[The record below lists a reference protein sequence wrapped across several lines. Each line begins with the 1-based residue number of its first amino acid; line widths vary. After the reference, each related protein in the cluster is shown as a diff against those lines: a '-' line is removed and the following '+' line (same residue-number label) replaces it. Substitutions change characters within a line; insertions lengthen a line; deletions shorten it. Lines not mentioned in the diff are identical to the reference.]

1 MDDYDL
7 TVANMIANYFSEATG
22 FDLRSESRTPRYS
35 YLKSMLYKLF
45 KDYNDMNDRMIS
57 EYFRDEIGVSKN
69 RSAIYTALNKVDV
82 YYLNYKEFRDYYD
95 TFFKDKIK
103 QRWEK
108 EAERKE
114 YLATKKVK
122 RSKFN
127 DTVSFIELNRSSLK
141 ESISNLPDNKVKEI
155 RDLVNLR
162 IKSWD
167 WKSED
172 SCEII
177 DCSGI

>member
-1 MDDYDL
+1 MEDYDL

-69 RSAIYTALNKVDV
+69 RSAIYTSLNKIDV

-95 TFFKDKIK
+95 TFFKDKIE
-103 QRWEK
+103 QRWK
-108 EAERKE
+108 TEAKRKE
-114 YLATKKVK
+114 YLASKKSK
-122 RSKFN
+122 QSKFN
-127 DTVSFIELNRSSLK
+127 DTVSFTELNKNVLR
-141 ESISNLPDNKVKEI
+141 EIISKLPDNKVKEI
-155 RDLVNLR
+155 KDLVELR
-162 IKSWD
+162 VKSWS
-167 WKSED
+167 WKVED
-172 SCEII
+172 NCEII
-177 DCSGI
+177 ECSGI

>member
-1 MDDYDL
+1 MEDYDL

-22 FDLRSESRTPRYS
+22 FDLRSERRTPRYS

-95 TFFKDKIK
+95 TFFKDKIE
-103 QRWEK
+103 QRWKTEVK
-108 EAERKE
+108 RKE
-114 YLATKKVK
+114 YLAKKKVK

-127 DTVSFIELNRSSLK
+127 DTVSFTELNKNVLR
-141 ESISNLPDNKVKEI
+141 EIISKLPDNKVKEI
-155 RDLVNLR
+155 KDLVELR
-162 IKSWD
+162 IKSWS
-167 WKSED
+167 WKVED
-172 SCEII
+172 NCEII
-177 DCSGI
+177 ECSGI

>member
-1 MDDYDL
+1 MKDYDL

-95 TFFKDKIK
+95 TFFKDKIE
-103 QRWEK
+103 QRWKTEVK
-108 EAERKE
+108 RKE
-114 YLATKKVK
+114 YLAKKKVK

-127 DTVSFIELNRSSLK
+127 DTVSFTELNKNVLR
-141 ESISNLPDNKVKEI
+141 EIISKLPDNKVKEI
-155 RDLVNLR
+155 KDLVELR
-162 IKSWD
+162 IKSWS
-167 WKSED
+167 WKVED
-172 SCEII
+172 NCEII
-177 DCSGI
+177 ECSGI

>member
-1 MDDYDL
+1 MNDYDL

-95 TFFKDKIK
+95 TFFKDKIE
-103 QRWEK
+103 QRWKTEVK
-108 EAERKE
+108 RKE
-114 YLATKKVK
+114 YLAKKKVK

-127 DTVSFIELNRSSLK
+127 DTVSFTELNKNVLR
-141 ESISNLPDNKVKEI
+141 EIISKLPDNKVKEI
-155 RDLVNLR
+155 KDLVELR
-162 IKSWD
+162 IKSWS
-167 WKSED
+167 WKVED
-172 SCEII
+172 NCEII
-177 DCSGI
+177 ECSGI

>member
-1 MDDYDL
+1 MNDYDL

-95 TFFKDKIK
+95 TFFKDKIE
-103 QRWEK
+103 QRWKTEVK
-108 EAERKE
+108 RKE
-114 YLATKKVK
+114 YLAKKKVN
-122 RSKFN
+122 RGKFN
-127 DTVSFIELNRSSLK
+127 DTVSFTELNKNVLR
-141 ESISNLPDNKVKEI
+141 EIISKLPDNKVKEI
-155 RDLVNLR
+155 KDLVELR
-162 IKSWD
+162 IKSWS
-167 WKSED
+167 WKVED
-172 SCEII
+172 NCEII
-177 DCSGI
+177 ECSGI

>member
-1 MDDYDL
+1 MNDYDL
-7 TVANMIANYFSEATG
+7 KVANMIANYFSEVTE
-22 FDLRSESRTPRYS
+22 FNLSSESRTPRYS

-95 TFFKDKIK
+95 TFFKDKIE
-103 QRWEK
+103 QRWKTEVK
-108 EAERKE
+108 RKE
-114 YLATKKVK
+114 YLAKKKVK

-127 DTVSFIELNRSSLK
+127 DTVSFTELNKNVLR
-141 ESISNLPDNKVKEI
+141 EIISKLPDNKVKEI
-155 RDLVNLR
+155 KDLVELR
-162 IKSWD
+162 VKSWS
-167 WKSED
+167 WKVED
-172 SCEII
+172 NCEII
-177 DCSGI
+177 ECSGI

>member
-1 MDDYDL
+1 MEDYDL
-7 TVANMIANYFSEATG
+7 TVANMIANYFSEVTE
-22 FDLRSESRTPRYS
+22 FNLSSESRTPRYS

-95 TFFKDKIK
+95 TFFKDKIE
-103 QRWEK
+103 QRWKTEVK
-108 EAERKE
+108 RKE
-114 YLATKKVK
+114 YLAKKKVK

-127 DTVSFIELNRSSLK
+127 DTVSFTELNKNVLR
-141 ESISNLPDNKVKEI
+141 EIISKLPDNKVKEI
-155 RDLVNLR
+155 KDLVELR
-162 IKSWD
+162 IKSWS
-167 WKSED
+167 WKVED
-172 SCEII
+172 NCEII
-177 DCSGI
+177 ECSGI

>member
-1 MDDYDL
+1 MNDYDL
-7 TVANMIANYFSEATG
+7 KVANMIANYFSEVTE
-22 FDLRSESRTPRYS
+22 FNLSSESRTPRYS

-95 TFFKDKIK
+95 TFFKDKIE
-103 QRWEK
+103 QRWKTEVK
-108 EAERKE
+108 RKE
-114 YLATKKVK
+114 YLAKKKVK

-127 DTVSFIELNRSSLK
+127 DTVSFTELNKNVLR
-141 ESISNLPDNKVKEI
+141 EIISKLPDNKVKEI
-155 RDLVNLR
+155 KDLVELR
-162 IKSWD
+162 IKSWS
-167 WKSED
+167 WKVED
-172 SCEII
+172 NCEII
-177 DCSGI
+177 ECSGI